1 MVKNGLLR
9 PEDFKYVALSY
20 CWGPKK
26 DAVTQTKT
34 ERDSFIAKLQE
45 IPLDEM
51 SSVMKDAVK
60 VCEALG
66 LRFLWIDS
74 LCIVQDDIKDWER
87 ESEEM
92 GSIYLHSFITI
103 CVPASSSCHQGFLD
117 RQNRKVNVKFQSS
130 INSAIKGAYTIEE
143 AGLAS
148 QLGGFYPG
156 QCTPY
161 NIDVNVSSWA
171 SRGWVYQER
180 ALSRRQL
187 VFGRSMFHY
196 SCAIQIVSEN
206 GYVQLF
212 SPSELVTAP
221 LIPTLQAI
229 KDGLLRDQD
238 IHMAWAEICCDYAA
252 LQLTQPL
259 DKLPALSGL
268 ANLFASFSQDPSQ
281 SYIAGIWKTHL
292 VCGYGLLWLRRPVQS
307 REELLQHFRAP
318 QSYIAPTW
326 SWANHGGGFLPGFLH
341 YHWDGKST
349 DLDSRIE
356 FERLDAWQVPEGTNQ
371 FGRISEGVVSMT
383 GRLASFPK
391 LSVSGKYPSTFARR
405 LREAGK
411 YIADCVLDWVT
422 SDNGEEQ
429 SSLLLLPLL
438 STYAGTT
445 PNSVIFSEVVDID
458 AVSAERYDEHYTPPS
473 DSMRFTQ
480 ILFRKISEA
489 SNSEQAGEGTSGI
502 PNIHLPGDFMS
513 SEQSCCIREMNNRDT
528 FGIILHPAESLDRY
542 WRAGIFYSRARQGGG
557 MALFHNIKYKE
568 FQIV

>member
-1 MVKNGLLR
+1 MIKNGLLR
-9 PEDFKYVALSY
+9 PEDFKYAALSY

-34 ERDSFIAKLQE
+34 ERDSFIARLQE
-45 IPLDEM
+45 IPRHEM
-51 SSVMKDAVK
+51 SLVMRDAVK

-74 LCIVQDDIKDWER
+74 LCIVQNDVKDWER
-87 ESEEM
+87 ESEQM
-92 GSIYLHSFITI
+92 GSIYLHSFISI
-103 CVPASSSCHQGFLD
+103 CVPASSSCHQVFLD
-117 RQNRKVNVKFQSS
+117 RQNRKVNVKFQPS

-148 QLGGFYPG
+148 QLGGYYPG
-156 QCTPY
+156 QCISY

-180 ALSRRQL
+180 ALSRRKL

-196 SCAIQIVSEN
+196 SCAIQTVSEN

-212 SPSELVTAP
+212 SPLELVTAP

-229 KDGLLRDQD
+229 KDRLLRDED
-238 IHMAWAEICCDYAA
+238 IHMAWAEICCEYAS
-252 LQLTQPL
+252 LQLTQ
-259 DKLPALSGL
+259 
-268 ANLFASFSQDPSQ
+268 Q
-281 SYIAGIWKTHL
+281 
-292 VCGYGLLWLRRPVQS
+292 
-307 REELLQHFRAP
+307 
-318 QSYIAPTW
+318 
-326 SWANHGGGFLPGFLH
+326 
-341 YHWDGKST
+341 
-349 DLDSRIE
+349 
-356 FERLDAWQVPEGTNQ
+356 LDAWQVLEGTNQ

-383 GRLASFPK
+383 GRLASFPT

-429 SSLLLLPLL
+429 RSLLLMPLL
-438 STYAGTT
+438 STCAGTT

-458 AVSAERYDEHYTPPS
+458 AVSAERYDEPYKPPS
-473 DSMRFTQ
+473 DSMGFTQ
-480 ILFRKISEA
+480 ILFGKISKG
-489 SNSEQAGEGTSGI
+489 SNSEQAGEGTFGI

-513 SEQSCCIREMNNRDT
+513 FEQSCCIREMDNRDT
-528 FGIILHPAESLDRY
+528 FGLILHPAEVTRQILESGRFLFSSTSRRRY
-542 WRAGIFYSRARQGGG
+542 GLIP
-557 MALFHNIKYKE
+557 
-568 FQIV
+568 